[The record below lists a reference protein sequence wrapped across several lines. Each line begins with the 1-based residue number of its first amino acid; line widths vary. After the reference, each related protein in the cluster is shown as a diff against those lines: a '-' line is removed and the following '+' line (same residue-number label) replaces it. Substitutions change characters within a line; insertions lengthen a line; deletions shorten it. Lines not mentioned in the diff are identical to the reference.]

1 MIVLGLHGW
10 DGTHDAAAALVVDGE
25 VVACIEEER
34 LNRRKHALS
43 DRPRLAARAVLRH
56 AGLCWHDVD
65 VVSYGWNLPRYA
77 PAHGHSWS
85 FADDREFLSSALEIR
100 PDRWPR
106 LEWVGHHDAHAAAA
120 FHSSGFNQA
129 AVLVVDGQGEDKSV
143 SLYSADG
150 TGIHLV
156 RDWPPCCSLGHLYE
170 AATRHCGFGFL
181 QAGKTMGLAAY
192 GRKPVAP
199 LPLEWKGGD
208 IQSPVADDVDEEA
221 VVDAWCRILS
231 QRYGPPC
238 APSRFGN
245 PPVDGS
251 VDSDDAVESH
261 HPDVAAAAQ
270 EAVERLLTSFVDYA
284 QRTTGC
290 SHVVLAGGVAL
301 NCVANGLVAQR
312 CEKFFVPP
320 VAHDAGAALGAAMV
334 TAVRAGDTIR
344 RFHGADLGPAYG
356 TAECKAAIEANKLRA
371 RRIDDPAA
379 EAARRLIAG
388 EIVGWFQGRGEIGP
402 RALGHRS
409 VLALP
414 APAENHRRVNL
425 IKGRET
431 WRPLAPSALAS
442 ETPWMFGR
450 PVDSPY
456 MLLSLPL
463 ADAGRA
469 RLPAVAHVD
478 GSTRVHTVAADA
490 ALPYARLLGQIGD
503 ATGSSVVL
511 NTSFN
516 AAFEPI
522 VGTPFDAIRTFRTM
536 RLDALVLDH
545 FVLDKSS

>member
-10 DGTHDAAAALVVDGE
+10 GGTHDAAAALVVDGE

-43 DRPRLAARAVLRH
+43 DRPRLAARGVLRH
-56 AGLCWHDVD
+56 SGLCWDDVD

-77 PAHGHSWS
+77 PMHGQPWS

-100 PDRWPR
+100 PSRWPR
-106 LEWVGHHDAHAAAA
+106 VEWVGHHDAHAAAG
-120 FHSSGFNQA
+120 FHSSGFDQA
-129 AVLVVDGQGEDKSV
+129 AVLVVDGQGEGKSI
-143 SLYSADG
+143 SLYSADA
-150 TGIHLV
+150 TGIHLL

-199 LPLEWKGGD
+199 LPLEWRDDD
-208 IQSPVADDVDEEA
+208 IESPVPDDLDEDA
-221 VVDAWCRILS
+221 VVDAWRGILS
-231 QRYGPPC
+231 QWYGPPC
-238 APSRFGN
+238 TPSRVGN
-245 PPVDGS
+245 
-251 VDSDDAVESH
+251 SDVNGPAHSADVVASH

-270 EAVERLLTSFVDYA
+270 EAVERLLTSLVDYA
-284 QRTTGC
+284 QRATGY

-301 NCVANGLVAQR
+301 NCVANGLVARR
-312 CEKFFVPP
+312 CEAFFVPP
-320 VAHDAGAALGAAMV
+320 MAHDAGAALGAAMV
-334 TAVRAGDTIR
+334 TAVRMGDRIR
-344 RFHGADLGPAYG
+344 KFHGAALGLAYG
-356 TAECKAAIEANKLRA
+356 TAQCGAAIEANGLRA

-409 VLALP
+409 ILALP
-414 APAENHRRVNL
+414 APAENHRRVNV

-442 ETPWMFGR
+442 ETTWMFGR

-463 ADAGRA
+463 ADAGLA

-478 GSTRVHTVAADA
+478 GSTRVQTVAADA
-490 ALPYARLLGQIGD
+490 TSPYARLLGQIGD

-516 AAFEPI
+516 ASFEPI
-522 VGTPFDAIRTFRTM
+522 VGTPVDAIRTFRNM
-536 RLDALVLDH
+536 GMDALVLDH